1 LVLLA
6 LITASANKNNVKIK
20 NFYINSYNK
29 EAVMAI
35 KPIGDRVLVEPLE
48 DEINKVGSL
57 YVPDTAKEKPQR
69 GKIVAVGEGR
79 LDGKDLIPMRVKV
92 GDKVLF
98 GKYAGV
104 ELKYEDKEYLILNE
118 HDILVVID

>member
-1 LVLLA
+1 LLA
-6 LITASANKNNVKIK
+6 LVKVSANNLKYRIQIK
-20 NFYINSYNK
+20 PILILK
-29 EAVMAI
+29 EANMAI
-35 KPIGDRVLVEPLE
+35 KPIGDRVLVELID
-48 DEINKVGSL
+48 DEIAKVGSL
-57 YVPDTAKEKPQR
+57 YVPDTAKEKPSR
-69 GKIVAVGEGR
+69 GKVVATGEGR

-104 ELKYEDKEYLILNE
+104 ELKYEDKDYLILNE

>member
-1 LVLLA
+1 
-6 LITASANKNNVKIK
+6 
-20 NFYINSYNK
+20 
-29 EAVMAI
+29 MAI

-48 DEINKVGSL
+48 EEVSKVGSL

-69 GKIVAVGEGR
+69 GKVVAVGEGR

-98 GKYAGV
+98 GKYAGM
-104 ELKYEDKEYLILNE
+104 ELKYEDKEYLVLNE

>member
-1 LVLLA
+1 
-6 LITASANKNNVKIK
+6 
-20 NFYINSYNK
+20 
-29 EAVMAI
+29 MAI

-48 DEINKVGSL
+48 DEVSKVGSL

-69 GKIVAVGEGR
+69 GKIIAVGEGR

-104 ELKYEDKEYLILNE
+104 ELKYEDKDYLILNE

>member
-1 LVLLA
+1 
-6 LITASANKNNVKIK
+6 
-20 NFYINSYNK
+20 
-29 EAVMAI
+29 MAI

-48 DEINKVGSL
+48 EEVSKVGSL
-57 YVPDTAKEKPQR
+57 YVPDTAKERPQR

-104 ELKYEDKEYLILNE
+104 ELKYEDKDYLILNE

>member
-1 LVLLA
+1 
-6 LITASANKNNVKIK
+6 
-20 NFYINSYNK
+20 
-29 EAVMAI
+29 MAI
-35 KPIGDRVLVEPLE
+35 KPLGDRVLVELIE
-48 DEINKVGSL
+48 EEISKVGSL

-79 LDGKDLIPMRVKV
+79 FDGKDLIPMRVKV

-118 HDILVVID
+118 HDILVVLD

>member
-1 LVLLA
+1 
-6 LITASANKNNVKIK
+6 
-20 NFYINSYNK
+20 
-29 EAVMAI
+29 MAI

-48 DEINKVGSL
+48 EEVSKVGSL
-57 YVPDTAKEKPQR
+57 YVPDTAKERPQR
-69 GKIVAVGEGR
+69 GKIIAVGEGR
-79 LDGKDLIPMRVKV
+79 LDGKDLVPMRVKV

-104 ELKYEDKEYLILNE
+104 ELKYEDKDYLILNE

>member
-1 LVLLA
+1 
-6 LITASANKNNVKIK
+6 
-20 NFYINSYNK
+20 
-29 EAVMAI
+29 MAI

-48 DEINKVGSL
+48 DEVSKVGSL
-57 YVPDTAKEKPQR
+57 YVPDTAKERPQR
-69 GKIVAVGEGR
+69 GKIIAVGEGR
-79 LDGKDLIPMRVKV
+79 LDGKDLVPMRVKV